1 MKRII
6 TLIAS
11 AAIVSTSLSAKVVKD
26 FTSTSDN
33 VLTFT
38 VDSIDY
44 RQDLTRVYGRVQGRP
59 HTSARID
66 EVQYIGNGAA
76 WTATDIDGVDFRRYF
91 QWEDENEIP
100 LEIDFPATK
109 PDSGVQLV
117 FTTARG
123 QSTTTAKTA
132 AKTKKIATKKHK

>member
-1 MKRII
+1 MKRIV

-11 AAIVSTSLSAKVVKD
+11 AAFVCTTLSAKVVKD
-26 FTSTSDN
+26 FISTSDN

-44 RQDLTRVYGRVQGRP
+44 RPDLTRVYGRVQGRP

-66 EVQYIGNGAA
+66 EVQYVGNSAS
-76 WTATDIDGVDFRRYF
+76 WKATDIDGVDFRRYF
-91 QWEDENEIP
+91 QWEDEGEIP
-100 LEIDFPATK
+100 LEIDFPAMK
-109 PDSGVQLV
+109 PDAGVQLL

-123 QSTTTAKTA
+123 QSTTTAK
-132 AKTKKIATKKHK
+132 KIATKKRK

>member
-1 MKRII
+1 MKRIV

-11 AAIVSTSLSAKVVKD
+11 AAFVCTTLSAKVVKD

-44 RQDLTRVYGRVQGRP
+44 RPDLTRVYGRVQGRP

-66 EVQYIGNGAA
+66 EVQYVGNSAS
-76 WTATDIDGVDFRRYF
+76 WKATDIDGVDFRRYF
-91 QWEDENEIP
+91 QWEDEGEIP

-109 PDSGVQLV
+109 PDAGVQLL

-123 QSTTTAKTA
+123 QSTTTAK
-132 AKTKKIATKKHK
+132 KIATKKRK